1 MNHEQSNIVKSNE
14 LNFINYIVKDNDT
27 LIDIVSRY
35 GINREIIYKYNDKD
49 NLNKLYSGQIVRIPN
64 CVVKDINPTSYI
76 VKKDD
81 TINEIVEKYSTSWE
95 KIYEKNKN
103 IIGKDPNIIK
113 PGQILNI

>member
-1 MNHEQSNIVKSNE
+1 MNHEQSNIVKSND

-27 LIDIVSRY
+27 LIDIASKY

-49 NLNKLYSGQIVRIPN
+49 NLNKLYSGQIIRIPD
-64 CVVKDINPTSYI
+64 CMFKDINPTSYI